1 MASLDDI
8 LTVQKNAVVALNNI
22 SQQLSVSGTGTVN
35 SGISGQLAYY
45 SATGSAVS
53 GNSNVTISSAAL
65 TLGVTGTATGSLI
78 FSGATSGKVT
88 IKSADTA
95 GSWSLTLPTDSGT
108 NGYVLQTDG
117 SGVTSWTPNTTGGGT
132 VSTGTAGQLAYYSAT
147 GSTVSGNSNVT
158 ISSAALTLG
167 VAGTATGSLLLSGAS
182 SGVVTVKPSSAAG
195 TWSLTLPTTAGSN
208 GYVLATD
215 GTGITSWVSG
225 GTVSTGTA
233 GQLAYYS
240 ATGSTVS
247 GNSNVTI
254 SSAALTLGVAGTATG
269 SLIFSGATSGKIT
282 LKSADTAGTWSLT
295 LPTSAGTNGYVL
307 QTDGSGVTSWVSG
320 GSGTVSSSTAGQLAY
335 YSATGSTV
343 SGTTTGTGVLTAI
356 ASSLNGSGSL
366 VGSTSATLTTP
377 AISGGTIDNA
387 TIGATTASTGKF
399 TSLNLNGTSGPS
411 ISTSPTANPTGGTLL
426 ATYGNLVVQATTSNA
441 SNREFMGIFGL
452 TSNNG
457 SGVTNNNGDKVAL
470 YAAIDAISNS
480 GDAWAFNTVTT
491 LESTA
496 PSTIRSYGYECDL
509 NNYSA
514 DKTLSNLGT
523 TTNFGIAITGLGYLG
538 TSALF
543 IDGANS
549 VAAPAAP
556 YYNLPKWDAGILFTS
571 LSAKSYTILDQTN
584 TTVGFYQSGSHT
596 TGISLSGGT
605 YSFAAID
612 VGSNYIK
619 GAAGAIIGTSDARTK
634 TDIQNTDLGLD
645 FVNKLR
651 PVSYI
656 YNKDEYRVSG
666 DKKIGETKTKVQF
679 VRRHH
684 GLIAQEV
691 RELIDPDKFAGW
703 VIMDK
708 NDPDSEQG
716 LRYDEFIAPLIKA
729 VQELT
734 VRLEAAENKL
744 KGL

>member
-8 LTVQKNAVVALNNI
+8 LTVQKNAVIALNAI
-22 SQQLSVSGTGTVN
+22 SQNLGTSGT
-35 SGISGQLAYY
+35 ISTGATGQLTYY
-45 SATGSAVS
+45 TGTTTLS
-53 GNSNVTISSAAL
+53 GNANATISSGAL
-65 TLGVTGTATGSLI
+65 TLGIAGSNSGSLVL
-78 FSGATSGKVT
+78 SGATSGTVT
-88 IKSADTA
+88 LKTA
-95 GSWSLTLPTDSGT
+95 AAAGAWTLTLPTNAGT

-117 SGVTSWTPNTTGGGT
+117 AGITSWTPNTTGGGT
-132 VSTGTAGQLAYYSAT
+132 VSNGTAGQLTYYAAT
-147 GSTVSGNSNVT
+147 GSTVSG
-158 ISSAALTLG
+158 A
-167 VAGTATGSLLLSGAS
+167 
-182 SGVVTVKPSSAAG
+182 
-195 TWSLTLPTTAGSN
+195 
-208 GYVLATD
+208 
-215 GTGITSWVSG
+215 
-225 GTVSTGTA
+225 
-233 GQLAYYS
+233 
-240 ATGSTVS
+240 
-247 GNSNVTI
+247 
-254 SSAALTLGVAGTATG
+254 
-269 SLIFSGATSGKIT
+269 
-282 LKSADTAGTWSLT
+282 
-295 LPTSAGTNGYVL
+295 
-307 QTDGSGVTSWVSG
+307 
-320 GSGTVSSSTAGQLAY
+320 
-335 YSATGSTV
+335 
-343 SGTTTGTGVLTAI
+343 TTGTGVLTAI
-356 ASSLNGSGSL
+356 ASNLSGSGSL

-377 AISGGTIDNA
+377 TISGGTINNA

-426 ATYGNLVVQATTSNA
+426 TTYGNLVVQATTSNA
-441 SNREFMGIFGL
+441 SNREFVGIFGL

-457 SGVTNNNGDKVAL
+457 SGVSNNNGDKVAL
-470 YAAIDAISNS
+470 YAGIDAVANS

-514 DKTLSNLGT
+514 NKTLSNVGT
-523 TTNFGIAITGLGYLG
+523 TTNFGIGITGLGYLG

-549 VAAPAAP
+549 IAAPTDP
-556 YYNLPKWDAGILFTS
+556 YYNLPRWDTGIWFTS
-571 LSAKSYTILDQTN
+571 LSAKTYTILDQTN

-596 TGISLSGGT
+596 TGISLGGGT

-612 VGSNYIK
+612 VGSNYIR
-619 GAAGAIIGTSDARTK
+619 GTGGAIIGTSDARTK

-656 YNKDEYRVSG
+656 YNKDEYRISG
-666 DKKIGETKTKVQF
+666 DKKTGETQTKVQF

-691 RELIDPDKFAGW
+691 RALIDPDKFAGW
-703 VIMDK
+703 VLTDK